1 MKKTLL
7 FISLFAIALASC
19 TSRTAK
25 DNQVAQMQLPTV
37 DTTGLAAF
45 QEWKYMHERAA
56 ITEYQAEQEV
66 KYVTPAKKAPV
77 KKKKKPAPAPVYN
90 DNDNNGDIGT
100 APLPGINEG
109 NNGTIGTETSNEAQ
123 EEKKKGISNAAKG
136 TAIGAVGGG
145 AIGAV
150 LFKKNRVLG
159 GAIGAV
165 LGGGIGYGIGRK
177 MDKKQGR

>member
-7 FISLFAIALASC
+7 FISIFAIALASC

-25 DNQVAQMQLPTV
+25 DNQVAQVQLPTI

-56 ITEYQAEQEV
+56 ITEYQAEPQV
-66 KYVTPAKKAPV
+66 KYVTKPAKKAPV
-77 KKKKKPAPAPVYN
+77 KKAKKPAPAPVYN
-90 DNDNNGDIGT
+90 DDNEDIGT
-100 APLPGINEG
+100 SPLPGINEG